1 MISIP
6 PILRPDASQR
16 NQSKGLKNRL
26 FEKLLRNTRTGI
38 ANIDRPDSQKLQYA
52 ETFEIKD
59 MTGRCSD
66 FVRVHGELRVCCT
79 PYSTRTISDDGDGG
93 KQVVCSRD

>member
-1 MISIP
+1 MLP
-6 PILRPDASQR
+6 EETSQR
-16 NQSKGLKNRL
+16 PLKNRL
-26 FEKLLRNTRTGI
+26 FEKLLRNTRIGI
-38 ANIDRPDSQKLQYA
+38 ADINRPDSEKLQYA
-52 ETFEIKD
+52 ETFEIKN